1 MSPLHNNISY
11 HLLRVNDEPCTLL
24 NGSHTL
30 SQVILTPRGIV
41 ISPILLLFCR

>member
-1 MSPLHNNISY
+1 MNPVHNNISY
-11 HLLRVNDEPCTLL
+11 HLLRVDDEHDTLL

-30 SQVILTPRGIV
+30 SQVILTQKSIV